1 MNIMRATHE
10 PKNDVEGFVPSDFS
24 VKDWN
29 SIAYFYDDLV
39 KRQITS
45 LEELEQWIYD
55 RNELEA
61 FIGEDFSWKYIHIT
75 SDSANK
81 KALESYQYALKEL
94 LPHVSSFEHILNEK
108 LVTNPFFSQLPSDQF
123 SIYTRNVRNAV
134 QIFNEKNIP
143 LTTEV
148 QLKAKEHGR
157 IFSEMTIGLKG
168 MQMTLQKAGTL
179 LEENDRGNRENIYHK
194 INERILQDTESLE
207 TLFDGLLNKRHKIA
221 LNANFDN
228 FRDYRFKALGRFDYS
243 ASDCFDFH
251 EAIQYEILPILDELN
266 RYRKQR
272 LGIDKLKPWDLHVD
286 VDSKAP
292 LRPFQTIDE
301 LIEKS
306 ITCVSKLDESFG
318 DYLRKLKKMNH
329 LDLDSRKGKR
339 PGGYNM
345 PLPKTGAPFIFMN
358 ATNSLNDMRTFL
370 HESGHA
376 FHSFLTKKYKLNSS
390 KRVPS
395 EVAEL
400 AAMTMELLT
409 MDHWDVFFE
418 NPDDLRRAKI
428 NQLET
433 ALKVLP
439 WVATIDKFQ
448 HWLYVNPTH
457 APDDRKKAWMSIL
470 KEFSSSEIDQEGLE
484 RYSEY
489 IWHKQL
495 HIFEV
500 PFYYIEYGMAQL
512 GAIAIWKQYRENPKE
527 TIENYINAL
536 KLGYTKP
543 IREIYETAGI
553 SFDFSREYVA
563 ELGDF
568 LKKELK
574 SLLF

>member
-1 MNIMRATHE
+1 MRATDA
-10 PKNDVEGFVPSDFS
+10 PIYSNKGFLPSNFS
-24 VKDWN
+24 ISDWN
-29 SIAYFYDDLV
+29 SLAYFYNDLV
-39 KRQITS
+39 EREITTRK
-45 LEELEQWIYD
+45 ELEQWIFD

-61 FIGEDFSWKYIHIT
+61 SIGEDFSWKYIKIT
-75 SDSANK
+75 SDSSDQES
-81 KALESYQYALKEL
+81 LESYQYALKKL
-94 LPHVSSFEHILNEK
+94 LPHISSFEHVLNQK
-108 LVTNPFFSQLPSDQF
+108 LVESPFFEDLAFSQF
-123 SIYTRNVRNAV
+123 SIYCRGVKNAV

-143 LTTEV
+143 LATEV

-157 IFSEMTIGLKG
+157 IFSEMTIGVNG

-179 LEENDRGNRENIYHK
+179 LEENNRTNRENIFHK
-194 INERILQDTESLE
+194 INDRILQDTESLE
-207 TLFDGLLNKRHKIA
+207 TLFEGLLAKRHEIA
-221 LNANFDN
+221 VNANFDN
-228 FRDYRFKALGRFDYS
+228 FRDYRFRALGRFDYS
-243 ASDCFDFH
+243 VSDCFDFH
-251 EAIQYEILPILDELN
+251 DAIQYEILPILDELN
-266 RYRKQR
+266 RYRKTQ
-272 LGIDKLKPWDLHVD
+272 LGIDSLKPWDLHVD
-286 VDSKAP
+286 VDHKAP
-292 LRPFQTIDE
+292 LRPFETIEE
-301 LIEKS
+301 LLDKS
-306 ITCVSKLDESFG
+306 IACVSKLDESFG
-318 DYLRKLKKMNH
+318 EYLVRLKQLNH

-376 FHSFLTKKYKLNSS
+376 FHSFLTNDYKLNSS

-409 MDHWDVFFE
+409 MDHWDVFFDNE
-418 NPDDLRRAKI
+418 DDLRRAKI

-433 ALKVLP
+433 SLKVLP

-448 HWLYVNPTH
+448 HWLYANPTH
-457 APDDRKKAWMSIL
+457 TPDDRKNSWMSIL
-470 KEFSSSEIDQEGLE
+470 SEFSSSEIDTADLE
-484 RYSEY
+484 RYFEY

-512 GAIAIWKQYRENPKE
+512 GAIAIWKQYRENPEK

-543 IREIYETAGI
+543 IKEIYSTAGI

-563 ELGDF
+563 ELGEF
-568 LKKELK
+568 IKKELK
-574 SLLF
+574 ILLK